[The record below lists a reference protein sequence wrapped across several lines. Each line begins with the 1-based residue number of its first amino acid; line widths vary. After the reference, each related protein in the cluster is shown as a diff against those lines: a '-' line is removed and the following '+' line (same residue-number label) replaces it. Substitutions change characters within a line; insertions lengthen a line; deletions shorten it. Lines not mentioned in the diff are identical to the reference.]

1 MQKNS
6 KNWIKVDPEILGF
19 SSISYQQRL
28 KGIKVSHTEAYIK
41 CIVCNHEK
49 KIDKVSNERR
59 WDLKGWQACLE
70 KPVVGKDD
78 RGYFITSPVRF
89 YCACNPCVEAI
100 KIMAL
105 N

>member
-49 KIDKVSNERR
+49 KNR
-59 WDLKGWQACLE
+59 
-70 KPVVGKDD
+70 
-78 RGYFITSPVRF
+78 
-89 YCACNPCVEAI
+89 
-100 KIMAL
+100 
-105 N
+105 